1 MDTRSPL
8 RSLLFLRFL
17 RAFCNVAA
25 AARPSIYTRP
35 SVCTWRAASRVTVTR
50 LYRILIEKRDRASR
64 RRPVS
69 LAQKRRPLDS
79 PTRTLTDPA
88 TLCKGANDLLQR
100 NRVIPIRNFWLST
113 GSYLRLPTDYG
124 FLRVCGRFDSAKLHR
139 MMHVTAPNFPIFSN
153 ISSLIF

>member
-17 RAFCNVAA
+17 RAFCNVGAA
-25 AARPSIYTRP
+25 VAARPSIYTRP

-69 LAQKRRPLDS
+69 LA
-79 PTRTLTDPA
+79 
-88 TLCKGANDLLQR
+88 
-100 NRVIPIRNFWLST
+100 
-113 GSYLRLPTDYG
+113 
-124 FLRVCGRFDSAKLHR
+124 
-139 MMHVTAPNFPIFSN
+139 
-153 ISSLIF
+153 

>member
-17 RAFCNVAA
+17 RAFCDVA

-35 SVCTWRAASRVTVTR
+35 SVRTWRAASRVTVTR

-113 GSYLRLPTDYG
+113 GSYLRLPADCG
-124 FLRVCGRFDSAKLHR
+124 FLCVCGRFESAKLHR
-139 MMHVTAPNFPIFSN
+139 MMHLTAPNFPIFSN
-153 ISSLIF
+153 ILSSIL

>member
-25 AARPSIYTRP
+25 AAARPSIYTRS

-100 NRVIPIRNFWLST
+100 NRAIPIRNFWLST
-113 GSYLRLPTDYG
+113 GSYLRLPADCG
-124 FLRVCGRFDSAKLHR
+124 FSCAKLHR
-139 MMHVTAPNFPIFSN
+139 MMRLTAPNSPIFSN
-153 ISSLIF
+153 ILSLIP